1 MTTFTIHT
9 PDSAP
14 AESKQLLESIQR
26 RNGLVPNLMDL
37 SRIPN
42 LYGVLAEAPIAVEA
56 YETLA
61 NLLMRSSLTPTE
73 RHVVWFTINAYHDC
87 HYCMAA
93 HTLLAK
99 REKVPEDV
107 IETARA
113 VGSYEDPK
121 LEALRVFTLNLVE
134 SRGWASAEAL
144 DAFLGAGFTKQNVLE
159 IVVAI
164 SHKVLSNY
172 TNHIVETPVD
182 DAFKRFTWTKPVS
195 DAA

>member
-113 VGSYEDPK
+113 VRSYEDPK

-134 SRGWASAEAL
+134 NRGRTSPEDL
-144 DAFLGAGFTKQNVLE
+144 EAFLAAGFTKQNVLE
-159 IVVAI
+159 IVVVIA
-164 SHKVLSNY
+164 HKVLSNY
-172 TNHIVETPVD
+172 TNHIVDTPVD

-195 DAA
+195 NVA

>member
-9 PDSAP
+9 ADSAP
-14 AESKQLLESIQR
+14 AESKEQLETTQKR
-26 RNGLVPNLMDL
+26 KGL
-37 SRIPN
+37 IPN
-42 LYGVLAEAPIAVEA
+42 LYGVLAEAPIALEA
-56 YETLA
+56 YETLGS
-61 NLLMRSSLTPTE
+61 LLMRSSFTPTE

-99 REKVPEDV
+99 GEKVPEAV

-134 SRGWASAEAL
+134 NRGWTSPEGL
-144 DAFLGAGFTKQNVLE
+144 EAFLAAGFTKQNVLE
-159 IVVAI
+159 NLVVIA
-164 SHKVLSNY
+164 HKVLSNY
-172 TNHIVETPVD
+172 TNHIVNTPVD
-182 DAFKRFTWTKPVS
+182 DVFKQFTWTKPVS

>member
-14 AESKQLLESIQR
+14 AESKEQLETGQQMF
-26 RNGLVPNLMDL
+26 GQ
-37 SRIPN
+37 IPN
-42 LYGVLAEAPIAVEA
+42 LYGVLAEAPIALEA
-56 YETLA
+56 YDTLTS
-61 NLLMRSSLTPTE
+61 LLMRSSFTPTE

-99 REKVPEDV
+99 SEGVPEDV

-113 VGSYEDPK
+113 VGPYEDPK

-134 SRGWASAEAL
+134 NRGRTSAQDFE
-144 DAFLGAGFTKQNVLE
+144 AFLGAGFTKQNVLE
-159 IVVAI
+159 ILVVIA
-164 SHKVLSNY
+164 HKVLSNY
-172 TNHIVETPVD
+172 TNHIVDTPVD
-182 DAFKRFTWTKPVS
+182 DAFKRFTWTKPAS
-195 DAA
+195 NAA